1 MIANAKANPTPLGL
15 LSQVVDSDEDLAKK
29 AQLGESSAA
38 GVLYDRYAKL
48 VFRYFYHLTHHR
60 EEAEDLAS
68 QLFCQLFE
76 RIRQFNPE
84 KAAFRTWMFG
94 AARNLWV
101 DTVRRFGRRPIPVE
115 ELPEKPDR
123 EIDPTSSLQ
132 EAEMLERLGK
142 VIKRL
147 PEDTR
152 LALFLHME
160 LGMEYRDVAKLL
172 GRSAAATKMLVWRAV
187 GRLKRELNLESDE

>member
-1 MIANAKANPTPLGL
+1 MMENKQTTAAELGL
-15 LSQVVDSDEDLAKK
+15 LNQATASDEDLARA
-29 AQLGESSAA
+29 AQEGHTDSA
-38 GVLYDRYAKL
+38 GQLYDRYAKL

-60 EEAEDLAS
+60 EEAEDLAA
-68 QLFCQLFE
+68 QLFTQLFE
-76 RIRQFNPE
+76 RIHQYKPE

-115 ELPEKPDR
+115 EVPEKADKELNPSR
-123 EIDPTSSLQ
+123 SL
-132 EAEMLERLGK
+132 EEEEMLVRLGK
-142 VIKRL
+142 AIKKL

-160 LGMEYRDVAKLL
+160 MGMEYRDVARIL
-172 GRSAAATKMLVWRAV
+172 GRSPAATKMLVWRAV
-187 GRLKRELNLESDE
+187 GRLKKELGAGF